1 VSAPRLSVLLPVH
14 DAEAHLRDAIASILG
29 QTFADFEVIVV
40 DDGSTDGSLEI
51 TRELGAEDRRL
62 HVIPLED
69 RVGVAGALNEALS
82 RASAPMVARMDA
94 DDVAHPERFAVQVA
108 EMDRDPSLGLLGA
121 QIRVIGDDG
130 AEEKMFP
137 WVLPLTHD
145 ETVWRLLYG
154 TPICHPT
161 VLMRTEVL
169 REVGGYDSAFA
180 NEDME
185 LWTRMA
191 FVTRMRNLD
200 AIVLDYRMPA
210 VEHAERLAAW
220 QPHISRVV
228 QRYVER
234 IIGAPVDEAV
244 VLALRRVGLD
254 HQPADAFEV
263 LTRLSTASL
272 LAQCFDRM
280 TALGMFAG
288 DGLRQVSELR
298 DSDVQELAAG
308 GHEWVVTS

>member
-1 VSAPRLSVLLPVH
+1 VLLPVH
-14 DAEAHLRDAIASILG
+14 DAETHLRDAIASILG
-29 QTFADFEVIVV
+29 QTFPDLAVIVV
-40 DDGSTDGSLEI
+40 DDGSPDGSLALA
-51 TRELGAEDRRL
+51 RELEAEDRR
-62 HVIPLED
+62 VRVVPLD
-69 RVGVAGALNEALS
+69 HCVGVAGALNEALS
-82 RASAPMVARMDA
+82 HASAPLVARMDA

-130 AEEKMFP
+130 AEEEMFP
-137 WVLPLTHD
+137 WILPLTHD

-161 VLMRTEVL
+161 VVMRTDVL
-169 REVGGYDSAFA
+169 RELGGYDPAFA

-200 AIVLDYRMPA
+200 AIVVDYRMPA
-210 VEHAERLAAW
+210 EEHAEKVAAW
-220 QPHISRVV
+220 QPHITQVV

-234 IIGAPVDEAV
+234 IIGARVDEAV

-288 DGLRQVSELR
+288 DGLRHVAELR